1 MARLLETFRN
11 LAGNV
16 TVTVALLF
24 PILAGVSLAAVSVSM
39 WTSQRS
45 SAQNNLDAA
54 ALAGARLFADA
65 AVDPKKIDAEV
76 RSFLRAN
83 VSKNHP
89 GVADAA
95 KVEIDAPMR
104 TVTVSYS
111 GLAQDTFSSPIWDGV
126 LTVKTTATARWGSAP
141 KQVCI
146 LIVEPLDNH
155 TLRSSGT
162 AKTDLRDCMVQVNTA
177 NWDAVESA
185 GSSYIHVINGESCF
199 VGDIHFGDVKPAKTE
214 NCTFFPDPFKEMVVA
229 VPPCGYHNYNSS
241 SGGSLSPG
249 VYCGG
254 IQITSDVVFR
264 PGVYYVKDGPLKV
277 AGNYTDITANGV
289 TFILTGRN
297 AGIDIRSGGIWR
309 QTPSTKAIGG
319 KFAGFLFFLDPQT
332 LRDADSS
339 SVFQGIDME
348 LSGIMYLAGQAV
360 VISKGSNVK
369 MDPGS
374 IVADYLLPQSGNLDL
389 RGSLETKTGAEIAMR
404 KFTVAGPVLVH

>member
-126 LTVKTTATARWGSAP
+126 LTVKTTATARW
-141 KQVCI
+141 V
-146 LIVEPLDNH
+146 
-155 TLRSSGT
+155 RSSSDERRVT
-162 AKTDLRDCMVQVNTA
+162 SSAWSEVALTDRA
-177 NWDAVESA
+177 
-185 GSSYIHVINGESCF
+185 
-199 VGDIHFGDVKPAKTE
+199 
-214 NCTFFPDPFKEMVVA
+214 
-229 VPPCGYHNYNSS
+229 
-241 SGGSLSPG
+241 
-249 VYCGG
+249 
-254 IQITSDVVFR
+254 
-264 PGVYYVKDGPLKV
+264 
-277 AGNYTDITANGV
+277 
-289 TFILTGRN
+289 
-297 AGIDIRSGGIWR
+297 
-309 QTPSTKAIGG
+309 
-319 KFAGFLFFLDPQT
+319 
-332 LRDADSS
+332 
-339 SVFQGIDME
+339 
-348 LSGIMYLAGQAV
+348 
-360 VISKGSNVK
+360 
-369 MDPGS
+369 
-374 IVADYLLPQSGNLDL
+374 
-389 RGSLETKTGAEIAMR
+389 
-404 KFTVAGPVLVH
+404 